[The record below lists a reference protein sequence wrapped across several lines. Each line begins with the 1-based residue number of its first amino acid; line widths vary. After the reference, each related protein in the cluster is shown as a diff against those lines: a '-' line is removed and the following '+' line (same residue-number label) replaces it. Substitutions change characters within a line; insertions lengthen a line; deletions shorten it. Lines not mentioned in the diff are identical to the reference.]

1 MRNGITIGIQVR
13 TLGQRLHPATMTITE
28 RGYDPEDRALDAV
41 QHLIDCLAEDWYDR
55 GVVPITTIENDC
67 RQIVLANINSY
78 FA

>member
-1 MRNGITIGIQVR
+1 
-13 TLGQRLHPATMTITE
+13 MTITE

-55 GVVPITTIENDC
+55 GVVPLTTIENDC